1 MKPTILPE
9 TPQPSTSREEL
20 WSSDAIARMLQALDV
35 PWVALVPGASFR
47 GLHDSLVNH
56 IGNQHPQMLLC
67 LHEGN
72 AVSMAHGYAKASG
85 RMMGAILHSNVG
97 LLNGSMGIFNAWCDR
112 VPMLILGATGPWD
125 AAKRRPW
132 IDWIHT
138 ASDQGALVRGY
149 TKWDNQPASVPAA
162 YDALLRAAQMA
173 TTAPCGPT
181 YVNLDAAL
189 QESKLGDLPPLPD
202 PSRFGAPESPR
213 PAPELIARAAALLS
227 GAAAP
232 VILVGRGKRTLESW
246 RARVALAEKLGARVM
261 TDLKTG
267 ASFPTR
273 HPLHVGPPGTFLSE
287 PAAGAVREADVI
299 LALDWVDLAG
309 TFKQVY
315 GDRPVGAKIVSASV
329 DVHLH
334 RGFSM
339 DYFGLPPV
347 DVQLLVEPDVAVPLL
362 LEACRARA
370 HAPTAS
376 GASASRRRTSD
387 VLSLR
392 AVADALNEATDGVDV
407 CLTGLPLG
415 WPGETR
421 HFSHPLDYLGGNG
434 GGGVGAGP
442 GITVGAALALK
453 GSGRV
458 PIGLV
463 GDGDY
468 LMGVTALWTA
478 THYQIPCLMVV
489 CNNRSFYNDEAHQ
502 ERVARMR
509 GRPVENKWIGQ
520 RINEPDIDLAALAVA
535 QGAKGIG
542 PVTGPEQLRSAIAQG
557 VRAVLDGE
565 VCVIDARVRP
575 GYDADISG
583 ERATRQEPVGRT

>member
-1 MKPTILPE
+1 MKPTIVPE
-9 TPQPSTSREEL
+9 TPLPSTSRDEL

-56 IGNQHPQMLLC
+56 LGNQHPQMLLC
-67 LHEGN
+67 LHEQH
-72 AVSMAHGYAKASG
+72 AIAMAHGYAKASG

-97 LLNGSMGIFNAWCDR
+97 LLNGSMAIFNAWCDR

-138 ASDQGALVRGY
+138 SRDQGAYIRSII
-149 TKWDNQPASVPAA
+149 KWDDQPTSPQ
-162 YDALLRAAQMA
+162 ALVESMTRANLA
-173 TTAPCGPT
+173 TRSAPTAPVYIC
-181 YVNLDAAL
+181 LDAGF
-189 QESKLGDLPPLPD
+189 QEQRLDKEPEWPEVSRFVPPE
-202 PSRFGAPESPR
+202 PSRPGRSAVEQ
-213 PAPELIARAAALLS
+213 AAALL
-227 GAAAP
+227 ARAERP
-232 VILVGRGKRTLESW
+232 VIMFGRGSRKPQLWQSRI
-246 RARVALAEKLGARVM
+246 RLAERLGACVM

-267 ASFPTR
+267 AMFPTD
-273 HPLHVGPPGTFLSE
+273 HPAHFCPPFNVLGK
-287 PAAGAVREADVI
+287 PARELFCEADVI

-309 TFKQVY
+309 TLKQIY
-315 GDRPVGAKIVSASV
+315 ADRPITAKIVSASC

-347 DVQLLVEPDVAVPLL
+347 DVHLLVEPDVAVPLL
-362 LEACRARA
+362 LEACRARGQ
-370 HAPTAS
+370 APAS
-376 GASASRRRTSD
+376 VRASQPGRGASD

-392 AVADALNEATDGVDV
+392 AVAAALNEATDGVDV

-415 WPGETR
+415 WPGECR

-478 THYQIPCLMVV
+478 THYHIPCLLVV

-520 RINEPDIDLAALAVA
+520 RINEPDIDLAMLAVA

-542 PVTGPEQLRSAIAQG
+542 PVTSPEQLRSAIAQG
-557 VRAVLDGE
+557 VRAVMDGE
-565 VCVIDARVRP
+565 VCVIDARVLP

-583 ERATRQEPVGRT
+583 EKRAVERSAGRA

>member
-9 TPQPSTSREEL
+9 TPLPSTARDEL
-20 WSSDAIARMLQALDV
+20 WSSDAIAGMLQALDV

-67 LHEGN
+67 LHEEN
-72 AVSMAHGYAKASG
+72 AVAMAHGYAKASG

-97 LLNGSMGIFNAWCDR
+97 LLHATMAIFNAWCDR

-149 TKWDNQPASVPAA
+149 TKWDNQPGSVPAA

-173 TTAPCGPT
+173 MTAPCGPT

-189 QESKLGDLPPLPD
+189 QESKLADLPPLPD
-202 PSRFGAPESPR
+202 ASRFRAPEPPR
-213 PAPELIARAAALLS
+213 PAPELVARAAALLS
-227 GAAAP
+227 GAASP
-232 VILVGRGKRTLESW
+232 VLLIGRGHRTTESW
-246 RARVALAEKLGARVM
+246 RARVALAEKLGARVI
-261 TDLKTG
+261 TDLKVG
-267 ASFPTR
+267 ASFPTG
-273 HPLHVGPPGTFLSE
+273 HPLHIGPPGTFLSE
-287 PAAGAVREADVI
+287 GATRAAREADVI

-309 TFKQVY
+309 TLKQIY
-315 GDRPVGAKIVSASV
+315 ADRPITAKIVSASC

-347 DVQLLVEPDVAVPLL
+347 DVHLLVEPDVAVPLL
-362 LEACRARA
+362 LEACRARGQ
-370 HAPTAS
+370 APAS
-376 GASASRRRTSD
+376 GRASEPGRGASD

-392 AVADALNEATDGVDV
+392 AVAAALNEATDGVDV

-415 WPGETR
+415 WPGECR

-478 THYQIPCLMVV
+478 THYRIPCLLVV

-520 RINEPDIDLAALAVA
+520 RINEPDIDLAMLAVA

-542 PVTGPEQLRSAIAQG
+542 PVTSPEQLRSAIAQG
-557 VRAVLDGE
+557 VRAVMDGE

-575 GYDADISG
+575 GYDAEISG
-583 ERATRQEPVGRT
+583 ERAARQEPVGRT

>member
-9 TPQPSTSREEL
+9 TPLPSTSRDEL

-56 IGNQHPQMLLC
+56 IGNQRPQMLLC

-72 AVSMAHGYAKASG
+72 AVAMAHGYAKASG

-97 LLNGSMGIFNAWCDR
+97 LLHGSMAIFNAWCDR

-149 TKWDNQPASVPAA
+149 TKWDNQPGSVPAA

-202 PSRFGAPESPR
+202 PSRFRAPEAPR
-213 PAPELIARAAALLS
+213 PSPDLIARAAALLS
-227 GAAAP
+227 GASAP
-232 VILVGRGKRTLESW
+232 VILVGRGQRTLESW
-246 RARVALAEKLGARVM
+246 RARVGLAEKLGARVI
-261 TDLKTG
+261 TDLKVG

-273 HPLHVGPPGTFLSE
+273 HPLFVGPPGTYLSE
-287 PAAGAVREADVI
+287 AATRMVREADVI

-309 TFKQVY
+309 TLKQVY
-315 GDRPVGAKIVSASV
+315 ADRPVAAKIVSASC
-329 DVHLH
+329 DVHVH

-347 DVQLLVEPDVAVPLL
+347 DVHLLVEPDVAVPLL
-362 LEACRARA
+362 LEACRPRS
-370 HAPTAS
+370 HTP
-376 GASASRRRTSD
+376 ASAPVAEPAHGGHD

-392 AVADALNEATDGVDV
+392 TVAAALNEATADVDV

-415 WPGETR
+415 WPGDAR
-421 HFSHPLDYLGGNG
+421 HFAHPLDYIGGNG

-468 LMGVTALWTA
+468 LMGITALWTA
-478 THYQIPCLMVV
+478 AHYRLPCVLVV

-520 RINEPDIDLAALAVA
+520 RINEPDIDLALLAVA

-542 PVTGPEQLRSAIAQG
+542 PVTDPAKLASAIAQG
-557 VRAVLDGE
+557 VRGALDGE

-583 ERATRQEPVGRT
+583 ERAARQEPVGRT